1 MSLWYN
7 IIDFLFPFEWAQYD
21 FMKNAL
27 LGVLLVTPMFGIL
40 GTMVVN
46 NKMSFFSDA
55 LGHSALTGIA
65 VGVMFGINNT
75 LVSMLAFSILLT
87 IAIIN
92 VKNAKTASVDTII
105 GVFSSSAVALGI
117 VILSYNGGFNKY
129 SAYLIGDLLSISNN
143 DIFMLIISFIAVLL
157 IWFTCF
163 NKFLL
168 VSINHT
174 FARSRGVNV
183 KFYEYIF
190 TILVAIIVTISIQW
204 VGILVISSMMI
215 LPAASARNISNNIRQ
230 YHIYSISIDDGQP
243 LSKYVEAFSIESM
256 DDKKLVDAIYV
267 KVKINLYYKK
277 GITVVEHPIESI
289 ITFRNK

>member
-1 MSLWYN
+1 MSLWYS
-7 IIDFLFPFEWAQYD
+7 IIDFLFPFEWVQYD

-46 NKMSFFSDA
+46 NKMAFFSDA

-75 LVSMLAFSILLT
+75 LISMLAFSILLT

-129 SAYLIGDLLSISNN
+129 SVYLIGDLLSISNN

-215 LPAASARNISNNIRQ
+215 LPAASARNISNNIRE
-230 YHIYSISIDDGQP
+230 YHIYSISIAVISGILGLF
-243 LSKYVEAFSIESM
+243 LSYHFGWATGATIVLISSLFF
-256 DDKKLVDAIYV
+256 AITYFISLR
-267 KVKINLYYKK
+267 KIN
-277 GITVVEHPIESI
+277 
-289 ITFRNK
+289 

>member
-1 MSLWYN
+1 MSLCYS

-230 YHIYSISIDDGQP
+230 YHIYSISIAVISGILGLF
-243 LSKYVEAFSIESM
+243 LSYHFGCATGATIVLISSVFFALTYFIS
-256 DDKKLVDAIYV
+256 LR
-267 KVKINLYYKK
+267 KV
-277 GITVVEHPIESI
+277 TA
-289 ITFRNK
+289 

>member
-1 MSLWYN
+1 MSLWYS
-7 IIDFLFPFEWAQYD
+7 IIDFLFPFEWAQYE

-65 VGVMFGINNT
+65 VGVMLGVDNT
-75 LVSMLAFSILLT
+75 LISMLAFSILLT

-174 FARSRGVNV
+174 FARSRGINV
-183 KFYEYIF
+183 KFYEYVF

-230 YHIYSISIDDGQP
+230 YHIYSISIAVISGILGLF
-243 LSKYVEAFSIESM
+243 LSYHFGCATGATIVLISSVFFALTYFIS
-256 DDKKLVDAIYV
+256 LR
-267 KVKINLYYKK
+267 KVIA
-277 GITVVEHPIESI
+277 
-289 ITFRNK
+289 

>member
-1 MSLWYN
+1 MNRLRSVSYTHLDVYKRQ
-7 IIDFLFPFEWAQYD
+7 QYD

-230 YHIYSISIDDGQP
+230 YHIYSISIAVISGILGLF
-243 LSKYVEAFSIESM
+243 LSYHFGCATGATIVLISSVFFALTYFIS
-256 DDKKLVDAIYV
+256 LR
-267 KVKINLYYKK
+267 KV
-277 GITVVEHPIESI
+277 TA
-289 ITFRNK
+289 

>member
-230 YHIYSISIDDGQP
+230 YHIYSISIAVISGILGLF
-243 LSKYVEAFSIESM
+243 LSYHFGCATGATIVLISSVFFALTYFIS
-256 DDKKLVDAIYV
+256 LR
-267 KVKINLYYKK
+267 KV
-277 GITVVEHPIESI
+277 TA
-289 ITFRNK
+289 

>member
-1 MSLWYN
+1 MSLWYS

-230 YHIYSISIDDGQP
+230 YHIYSISIAVISGILGLF
-243 LSKYVEAFSIESM
+243 LSYHFGCATGATIVLISSVFFALTYFISLRKAT
-256 DDKKLVDAIYV
+256 A
-267 KVKINLYYKK
+267 
-277 GITVVEHPIESI
+277 
-289 ITFRNK
+289 

>member
-1 MSLWYN
+1 MSVWYD
-7 IIDFLFPFEWAQYD
+7 IINFLFPFQWAQYD

-65 VGVMFGINNT
+65 VGVMLGIDNT
-75 LVSMLAFSILLT
+75 LISMLGFSILLT

-129 SAYLIGDLLSISNN
+129 SVYLIGDLLSISSG
-143 DIFMLIISFIAVLL
+143 DILMLIISFVVVLI

-168 VSINHT
+168 VSINNT
-174 FARSRGVNV
+174 FARSRGINV
-183 KFYEYIF
+183 KFYEYVF
-190 TILVAIIVTISIQW
+190 TILVAIIVTISIRW

-215 LPAASARNISNNIRQ
+215 LPAASARNIANNIRQ
-230 YHIYSISIDDGQP
+230 YHIYSISIAMISGILGLF
-243 LSKYVEAFSIESM
+243 LSYHFGCATGATIVLISSLFFAFTYFLSIRKS
-256 DDKKLVDAIYV
+256 KA
-267 KVKINLYYKK
+267 
-277 GITVVEHPIESI
+277 
-289 ITFRNK
+289 

>member
-1 MSLWYN
+1 MSLWYS

-87 IAIIN
+87 IAIID

-230 YHIYSISIDDGQP
+230 YHIYSISIAVISGILGLF
-243 LSKYVEAFSIESM
+243 LSYHFGCATGATIVLISSVFFALTYFIS
-256 DDKKLVDAIYV
+256 LR
-267 KVKINLYYKK
+267 KV
-277 GITVVEHPIESI
+277 TA
-289 ITFRNK
+289 

>member
-1 MSLWYN
+1 MSVWYD
-7 IIDFLFPFEWAQYD
+7 IINFLFPFQWAQYD

-46 NKMSFFSDA
+46 NKMAFFSDA

-65 VGVMFGINNT
+65 VGVMLGIDNT
-75 LVSMLAFSILLT
+75 LIAMLGFSILLT

-117 VILSYNGGFNKY
+117 VILSYKGGFNKY
-129 SAYLIGDLLSISNN
+129 SAYLIGDLLSISSE
-143 DIFMLIISFIAVLL
+143 DILMLIISFVVVLL

-183 KFYEYIF
+183 KFYEYVF
-190 TILVAIIVTISIQW
+190 TILVAVIVTISIRW

-215 LPAASARNISNNIRQ
+215 LPAASARNIANNIRQ
-230 YHIYSISIDDGQP
+230 YHIYSISIAMISGILGLF
-243 LSKYVEAFSIESM
+243 LSYHFGCATGATIVLISSLFFAFTYFLSIRKS
-256 DDKKLVDAIYV
+256 KA
-267 KVKINLYYKK
+267 
-277 GITVVEHPIESI
+277 
-289 ITFRNK
+289 

>member
-1 MSLWYN
+1 MSIWYN

-65 VGVMFGINNT
+65 VGVMLGINNT

-129 SAYLIGDLLSISNN
+129 SSYLIGDLLSISSS
-143 DIFMLIISFIAVLL
+143 DILMLIISFIVVLV
-157 IWFTCF
+157 IWITCF

-174 FARSRGVNV
+174 FAKSRGINV
-183 KFYEYIF
+183 KLYEYIF
-190 TILVAIIVTISIQW
+190 TILVAVIVTISIQW

-215 LPAASARNISNNIRQ
+215 LPAAAARNISNNIRQ
-230 YHIYSISIDDGQP
+230 YHIYSVLIAVTSGILGLFLSYHFGCATGATIVLISS
-243 LSKYVEAFSIESM
+243 LFF
-256 DDKKLVDAIYV
+256 AITYFISLR
-267 KVKINLYYKK
+267 KVIA
-277 GITVVEHPIESI
+277 
-289 ITFRNK
+289 

>member
-1 MSLWYN
+1 MSLWYS

-129 SAYLIGDLLSISNN
+129 SAYLIGDLLIISNN

-230 YHIYSISIDDGQP
+230 YHIYSISIAVISGILGLF
-243 LSKYVEAFSIESM
+243 LSYHFGCATGATIVLISSVFFALTYFIS
-256 DDKKLVDAIYV
+256 LR
-267 KVKINLYYKK
+267 KV
-277 GITVVEHPIESI
+277 TA
-289 ITFRNK
+289 

>member
-1 MSLWYN
+1 MSLWYS
-7 IIDFLFPFEWAQYD
+7 IIDFLFPFEWAQYE

-65 VGVMFGINNT
+65 VGVMLGVDNT

-183 KFYEYIF
+183 KFYEYVF

-230 YHIYSISIDDGQP
+230 YHIYSISIAVISGILGLF
-243 LSKYVEAFSIESM
+243 LSYHFGCATGATIVLISSVFFAFTYFIS
-256 DDKKLVDAIYV
+256 LR
-267 KVKINLYYKK
+267 KV
-277 GITVVEHPIESI
+277 TA
-289 ITFRNK
+289 

>member
-1 MSLWYN
+1 MSLWYS

-75 LVSMLAFSILLT
+75 LVSILAFSILLT

-230 YHIYSISIDDGQP
+230 YHIYSISIAVISGILGLF
-243 LSKYVEAFSIESM
+243 LSYHFGCATGATIVLISSVFFALTYFIS
-256 DDKKLVDAIYV
+256 LR
-267 KVKINLYYKK
+267 KV
-277 GITVVEHPIESI
+277 TA
-289 ITFRNK
+289 

>member
-1 MSLWYN
+1 MSLWYS

-230 YHIYSISIDDGQP
+230 YHIYSVSIAVISGILGLF
-243 LSKYVEAFSIESM
+243 LSYHFGCATGATIVLISSLFFALTYFIS
-256 DDKKLVDAIYV
+256 LR
-267 KVKINLYYKK
+267 KVIA
-277 GITVVEHPIESI
+277 
-289 ITFRNK
+289 

>member
-7 IIDFLFPFEWAQYD
+7 IVDFLFPFEWAQYN

-65 VGVMFGINNT
+65 VGVMFGVDNT

-92 VKNAKTASVDTII
+92 VKNTKTSSVDTII

-129 SAYLIGDLLSISNN
+129 SSYLIGDLLSISSS
-143 DIFMLIISFIAVLL
+143 DIFMLIISFIVVLL

-168 VSINHT
+168 VSINQT
-174 FARSRGVNV
+174 FARSRGVNI
-183 KFYEYIF
+183 KFYEYVF
-190 TILVAIIVTISIQW
+190 TILIAVVVTISIQW

-215 LPAASARNISNNIRQ
+215 LPAASARNIANNIRQ
-230 YHIYSISIDDGQP
+230 YHIYSVLIAVISGILGLFISYQFGCATGATIV
-243 LSKYVEAFSIESM
+243 LISSLFF
-256 DDKKLVDAIYV
+256 AITYF
-267 KVKINLYYKK
+267 ISL
-277 GITVVEHPIESI
+277 
-289 ITFRNK
+289 

>member
-1 MSLWYN
+1 MSLWYS

-215 LPAASARNISNNIRQ
+215 LPAAYARNISNNIRQ
-230 YHIYSISIDDGQP
+230 YHIYSISIAVISGILGLF
-243 LSKYVEAFSIESM
+243 LSYHFGCATGATIVLISSVFFALTYFIS
-256 DDKKLVDAIYV
+256 LR
-267 KVKINLYYKK
+267 KV
-277 GITVVEHPIESI
+277 TA
-289 ITFRNK
+289 

>member
-1 MSLWYN
+1 MSLWYS
-7 IIDFLFPFEWAQYD
+7 IIDFLFPFEWVQYD

-230 YHIYSISIDDGQP
+230 YHIYSISIAVISGILGLF
-243 LSKYVEAFSIESM
+243 LSYHFGCATGATIVLISSVFFALTYFIS
-256 DDKKLVDAIYV
+256 LR
-267 KVKINLYYKK
+267 KV
-277 GITVVEHPIESI
+277 TA
-289 ITFRNK
+289 

>member
-1 MSLWYN
+1 MSLWYS

-230 YHIYSISIDDGQP
+230 YHIYSISIAVISGILGLF
-243 LSKYVEAFSIESM
+243 LSYHFGCATGATIVLISSLFFALTYFIS
-256 DDKKLVDAIYV
+256 LR
-267 KVKINLYYKK
+267 KVIA
-277 GITVVEHPIESI
+277 
-289 ITFRNK
+289 

>member
-1 MSLWYN
+1 MSIWYN

-65 VGVMFGINNT
+65 VGVMLGINNT

-129 SAYLIGDLLSISNN
+129 SSYLIGDLLSISSS
-143 DIFMLIISFIAVLL
+143 DILMLIISFIAVLI
-157 IWFTCF
+157 IWITCF

-174 FARSRGVNV
+174 FAKSRGINV
-183 KFYEYIF
+183 KLYEYIF
-190 TILVAIIVTISIQW
+190 TILVAVIVTISIQW

-215 LPAASARNISNNIRQ
+215 LPAAAARNISNNIRQ
-230 YHIYSISIDDGQP
+230 YHIYSVLIAVTSGILGLFLSYHFGCATGATIVLISS
-243 LSKYVEAFSIESM
+243 LFF
-256 DDKKLVDAIYV
+256 AITYFISLR
-267 KVKINLYYKK
+267 KVIA
-277 GITVVEHPIESI
+277 
-289 ITFRNK
+289 

>member
-1 MSLWYN
+1 MSIWYS

-46 NKMSFFSDA
+46 NKMAFFSDA

-65 VGVMFGINNT
+65 VGVMFGIDNT
-75 LVSMLAFSILLT
+75 LISMLAFSILLT

-129 SAYLIGDLLSISNN
+129 SIYLIGDLLSISNT

-157 IWFTCF
+157 IWLTCF

-183 KFYEYIF
+183 KFYEYVF
-190 TILVAIIVTISIQW
+190 TMLVAIIVTISIQW

-230 YHIYSISIDDGQP
+230 YHIYSILIAVISGILGLFLSYHFGCATGATIVLISSLFFAITYFISVRKSI
-243 LSKYVEAFSIESM
+243 A
-256 DDKKLVDAIYV
+256 
-267 KVKINLYYKK
+267 
-277 GITVVEHPIESI
+277 
-289 ITFRNK
+289 

>member
-1 MSLWYN
+1 MSLWYS

-143 DIFMLIISFIAVLL
+143 DIFILIISFIAVLL

-230 YHIYSISIDDGQP
+230 YHIYSISIAVISGILGLF
-243 LSKYVEAFSIESM
+243 LSYHFGCATGATIVLISSVFFALTYFIS
-256 DDKKLVDAIYV
+256 LR
-267 KVKINLYYKK
+267 KV
-277 GITVVEHPIESI
+277 TA
-289 ITFRNK
+289 

>member
-1 MSLWYN
+1 MSLWYS

-105 GVFSSSAVALGI
+105 GLFSSSAVALGI

-230 YHIYSISIDDGQP
+230 YHIYSISIAVISGILGLF
-243 LSKYVEAFSIESM
+243 LSYHFGCATGATIVLISSVFFALTYFIS
-256 DDKKLVDAIYV
+256 LR
-267 KVKINLYYKK
+267 KV
-277 GITVVEHPIESI
+277 TA
-289 ITFRNK
+289 

>member
-1 MSLWYN
+1 MSLWYS

-65 VGVMFGINNT
+65 VGVMLGVDNT

-183 KFYEYIF
+183 KFYEYVF

-230 YHIYSISIDDGQP
+230 YHIYSISIAVISGILGLF
-243 LSKYVEAFSIESM
+243 LSYHFGCATGATIVLISSVFFAFTYFIS
-256 DDKKLVDAIYV
+256 LR
-267 KVKINLYYKK
+267 KV
-277 GITVVEHPIESI
+277 TA
-289 ITFRNK
+289 

>member
-1 MSLWYN
+1 MSLWYS

-190 TILVAIIVTISIQW
+190 TILVAIIVTISIHW

-230 YHIYSISIDDGQP
+230 YHIYSISIAVISGILGLF
-243 LSKYVEAFSIESM
+243 LSYHFGCATGATIVLISSVFFALTYFIS
-256 DDKKLVDAIYV
+256 LR
-267 KVKINLYYKK
+267 KV
-277 GITVVEHPIESI
+277 TA
-289 ITFRNK
+289 

>member
-1 MSLWYN
+1 MSLWYS

-168 VSINHT
+168 VSINRT

-190 TILVAIIVTISIQW
+190 TILVAVIVTISIQW

-230 YHIYSISIDDGQP
+230 YHIYSISIAVISGILGLF
-243 LSKYVEAFSIESM
+243 LSYHFGCATGATIVLISSVFFALTYFIS
-256 DDKKLVDAIYV
+256 LR
-267 KVKINLYYKK
+267 KV
-277 GITVVEHPIESI
+277 TA
-289 ITFRNK
+289 

>member
-1 MSLWYN
+1 MSIWYN

-129 SAYLIGDLLSISNN
+129 SSYLIGDLLSTSES
-143 DIFMLIISFIAVLL
+143 DILMLIISFIAVLL
-157 IWFTCF
+157 IWVTCF

-174 FARSRGVNV
+174 FAKSRGVNV
-183 KFYEYIF
+183 KLYEYIF
-190 TILVAIIVTISIQW
+190 TILVAVIVTISIQW

-215 LPAASARNISNNIRQ
+215 LPAAAARNISNNIRQ
-230 YHIYSISIDDGQP
+230 YHIYSVLIAVTSGILGLFLSYHFGCATGATIVLISSLFFALTYFIS
-243 LSKYVEAFSIESM
+243 LRK
-256 DDKKLVDAIYV
+256 
-267 KVKINLYYKK
+267 
-277 GITVVEHPIESI
+277 TVS
-289 ITFRNK
+289 

>member
-1 MSLWYN
+1 MSLWYS

-27 LGVLLVTPMFGIL
+27 LGILLVTPMFGIL

-230 YHIYSISIDDGQP
+230 YHIYSISIAVISGILGLF
-243 LSKYVEAFSIESM
+243 LSYHFGCATGATIVLISSVFFALTYFIS
-256 DDKKLVDAIYV
+256 LR
-267 KVKINLYYKK
+267 KV
-277 GITVVEHPIESI
+277 TA
-289 ITFRNK
+289 